1 MSRPR
6 CRSHASPHS
15 CEERIFEAAW
25 GRSNARHRARERGN
39 ERASL
44 QTSLLR
50 RLVDVSRGFRRTL
63 CRRLS
68 HYRQIQTLTVTF
80 FLSHP
85 RRRRRVQE
93 RGPAGFAQGTPPDV
107 DRRSDAVSDPIARIV
122 SGNSIQPEETPSS
135 SRAEQLRT
143 FFALAR
149 GRLARRGGIAIHAEV
164 LHLPH
169 ASRDMDKKD
178 KNADVYSALPSP
190 LTGPRSAWGSS
201 GASRG
206 RPRRLLWPAR
216 STRTSRSGRMARLG
230 PCSAG
235 GCRRPPFPPA
245 PAKKSAPGQKLTKLT
260 LDHVF
265 FHDCDRV
272 G

>member
-6 CRSHASPHS
+6 CRSTSAHASPHS
-15 CEERIFEAAW
+15 RVKERIFEAVRMGPVERAT
-25 GRSNARHRARERGN
+25 SRARTRK
-39 ERASL
+39 RTRIASDI
-44 QTSLLR
+44 SIKASGR
-50 RLVDVSRGFRRTL
+50 RFSRFSPHLVPP
-63 CRRLS
+63 
-68 HYRQIQTLTVTF
+68 TVALPPDPDAHRHV

-235 GCRRPPFPPA
+235 GCRRLPFPPA
-245 PAKKSAPGQKLTKLT
+245 PAKKSARAKN
-260 LDHVF
+260 
-265 FHDCDRV
+265 
-272 G
+272 